1 MIEVSGSGSGRP
13 KNIQT
18 LWTVK
23 KVIIFSGFFGKFD
36 AFFLIIQDINIASNV
51 SRVLAARDVNAKGRS
66 IFVTALAAAKERLP
80 RYNKF
85 KFSIKSVF
93 LAKEY
98 TCLCHGSS
106 CHQGT
111 LAALQ
116 QIQAF
121 PQILF
126 LAK

>member
-1 MIEVSGSGSGRP
+1 
-13 KNIQT
+13 
-18 LWTVK
+18 
-23 KVIIFSGFFGKFD
+23 
-36 AFFLIIQDINIASNV
+36 V

-98 TCLCHGSS
+98 TWGISFLEIV
-106 CHQGT
+106 
-111 LAALQ
+111 L
-116 QIQAF
+116 IKF
-121 PQILF
+121 KIIL
-126 LAK
+126 